1 MTRFISLLVAC
12 AVAVLGA
19 APSDAVTGP
28 RRVLL
33 MGGKKAI
40 VASYSGPGDVVTGA
54 TAFYGLRGYNKAYA
68 TGANHA
74 INIRRASDSTTTDI
88 NILTNGNLD
97 VATAT
102 SFCAATTCFVDTIYD
117 QIGTHTII
125 QATTTAQPQLTF
137 NCLNTSLPCLTAV
150 SASSQFLSGTFAT
163 IAQPNTFSFVA
174 ERTGAATMGAVIG
187 ADNAAQA
194 GFNAVANQA
203 FVFAGT
209 TQAVTAADNA
219 LHAIQAVMQ
228 GTTSTINVDGTLSG
242 SLSAGTSAIATPL
255 QIGASG
261 VGTNPFNGFFAE
273 ALIYGGVALSSA
285 NQTALCHNQRTYWGS
300 GGTC

>member
-1 MTRFISLLVAC
+1 
-12 AVAVLGA
+12 
-19 APSDAVTGP
+19 
-28 RRVLL
+28 
-33 MGGKKAI
+33 
-40 VASYSGPGDVVTGA
+40 
-54 TAFYGLRGYNKAYA
+54 
-68 TGANHA
+68 
-74 INIRRASDSTTTDI
+74 
-88 NILTNGNLD
+88 
-97 VATAT
+97 
-102 SFCAATTCFVDTIYD
+102 
-117 QIGTHTII
+117 
-125 QATTTAQPQLTF
+125 LTF

-209 TQAVTAADNA
+209 TQAVTAADNS
-219 LHAIQAVMQ
+219 LHAIQAVTQ
-228 GTTSTINVDGTLSG
+228 GATSTINVDGTLSG

-273 ALIYGGVALSSA
+273 VLIYGGVALSSA
-285 NQTALCHNQRTYWGS
+285 NQTALCHNQRLYWGS